1 MREEN
6 RKQQENKKQQENR
19 KQPRNKKQQ
28 ENNKWQEKKPQ
39 NKRQAENSGKPA
51 NGKRPEEKSAVPCKV
66 YKKCGGCRFLDVSY
80 EEHLKHKEK
89 QVKELCGKFGGF
101 DPIIGM
107 SNPYH
112 YRHKVHAVFG
122 EDRRHNIISGT
133 YEEKTHKIV
142 QVENCL
148 LENPDADRIILTIR
162 KLLKSFKI
170 KPYNEDTGLGLFRH
184 VLIRCGRNTG
194 EILVI
199 LVLASPILPSK
210 NNFVKALLKEH
221 PEITTV
227 VLNVNNRGTSMV
239 LGEKD
244 YVLYGKG
251 YIEDTLCGKTF
262 RISPQSFYQ
271 VNPEQTEVLY
281 NKAMEY
287 AGLTGKEVVFDAYCG
302 TGTIGLIASEH
313 AKQVIGVELNKA
325 AVADARLNAKR
336 NAVKNIT
343 FYEKDA
349 GQFMVQMAEERT
361 TVDVVFMDPPR
372 SGSDEAFLSSLV
384 RLAPKRVVYVSCNPE
399 TLARDLEYL
408 KKHGYSMKKGVA
420 VDMFPWTGHVETVCL
435 LSKLNAKQHIEVDI
449 HMDELDLT
457 DAEKKATYSEIKEYV
472 LEHTG
477 LKVSS
482 LYIAQVKQKCGIIER
497 ENYNKPKSDDAK
509 QPQCPPDKEKAIKE
523 ALKHFGMI

>member
-1 MREEN
+1 
-6 RKQQENKKQQENR
+6 
-19 KQPRNKKQQ
+19 
-28 ENNKWQEKKPQ
+28 
-39 NKRQAENSGKPA
+39 
-51 NGKRPEEKSAVPCKV
+51 
-66 YKKCGGCRFLDVSY
+66 
-80 EEHLKHKEK
+80 
-89 QVKELCGKFGGF
+89 
-101 DPIIGM
+101 
-107 SNPYH
+107 
-112 YRHKVHAVFG
+112 
-122 EDRRHNIISGT
+122 
-133 YEEKTHKIV
+133 
-142 QVENCL
+142 
-148 LENPDADRIILTIR
+148 
-162 KLLKSFKI
+162 
-170 KPYNEDTGLGLFRH
+170 
-184 VLIRCGRNTG
+184 
-194 EILVI
+194 
-199 LVLASPILPSK
+199 
-210 NNFVKALLKEH
+210 
-221 PEITTV
+221 
-227 VLNVNNRGTSMV
+227 MV

-435 LSKLNAKQHIEVDI
+435 LSKLHEAKYHVNVRLD
-449 HMDELDLT
+449 MDELDLT
-457 DAEKKATYSEIKEYV
+457 SAESKATYEEIKAYV
-472 LEHTG
+472 AEHNDG
-477 LKVSS
+477 MKVSN
-482 LYIAQVKQKCGIIER
+482 LYIAQVKRKCGIELG
-497 ENYNKPKSDDAK
+497 ENFNLPKSEDSR
-509 QPQCPPDKEKAIKE
+509 QPQCSKEKEEAIME
-523 ALKHFGMI
+523 ALKVFKMI

>member
-1 MREEN
+1 
-6 RKQQENKKQQENR
+6 
-19 KQPRNKKQQ
+19 
-28 ENNKWQEKKPQ
+28 
-39 NKRQAENSGKPA
+39 
-51 NGKRPEEKSAVPCKV
+51 
-66 YKKCGGCRFLDVSY
+66 
-80 EEHLKHKEK
+80 
-89 QVKELCGKFGGF
+89 
-101 DPIIGM
+101 M

-142 QVENCL
+142 QVDNCL

-170 KPYNEDTGLGLFRH
+170 KPYNEDTGFGLFRH

-435 LSKLNAKQHIEVDI
+435 LSKLHEAKHHVKVKLD
-449 HMDELDLT
+449 MDEMDIT
-457 DAEKKATYSEIKEYV
+457 SAESKATYEEIKKYV
-472 LEHTG
+472 AEHNDG
-477 LKVSS
+477 MKVSN
-482 LYIAQVKQKCGIIER
+482 LYIAQVKRKCGIELA
-497 ENYNKPKSDDAK
+497 ENFNLPKSEDAR
-509 QPQCPPDKEKAIKE
+509 QPRCPKEKEEAIVE
-523 ALKHFGMI
+523 ALKAFQMI

>member
-1 MREEN
+1 MRED
-6 RKQQENKKQQENR
+6 NKKQQG
-19 KQPRNKKQQ
+19 NK
-28 ENNKWQEKKPQ
+28 KWQEKKPQ
-39 NKRQAENSGKPA
+39 NKRQAENRGQQA
-51 NGKRPEEKSAVPCKV
+51 NGKRTESGKQFVNKEQSKSSKQRINKEQSESRRQQEDRMQHENKRHPADKKNFNADREGTQIGKEKSAVPCKV

-89 QVKELCGKFGGF
+89 QVKELCGKFGNF
-101 DPIIGM
+101 EPIIGM

-142 QVENCL
+142 QVDNCL
-148 LENPDADRIILTIR
+148 LENQDADRIILTIR

-170 KPYNEDTGLGLFRH
+170 KPYNEDTGFGLFRH

-251 YIEDTLCGKTF
+251 YIEDTLCSKTF

-384 RLAPKRVVYVSCNPE
+384 KLAPKRVVYVSCNPE

-408 KKHGYSMKKGVA
+408 KKHGYSMKKGIA
-420 VDMFPWTGHVETVCL
+420 VDMFPWTGHVETV
-435 LSKLNAKQHIEVDI
+435 
-449 HMDELDLT
+449 
-457 DAEKKATYSEIKEYV
+457 V
-472 LEHTG
+472 LMSR
-477 LKVSS
+477 K
-482 LYIAQVKQKCGIIER
+482 
-497 ENYNKPKSDDAK
+497 
-509 QPQCPPDKEKAIKE
+509 DK
-523 ALKHFGMI
+523 

>member
-1 MREEN
+1 
-6 RKQQENKKQQENR
+6 
-19 KQPRNKKQQ
+19 
-28 ENNKWQEKKPQ
+28 
-39 NKRQAENSGKPA
+39 
-51 NGKRPEEKSAVPCKV
+51 
-66 YKKCGGCRFLDVSY
+66 
-80 EEHLKHKEK
+80 
-89 QVKELCGKFGGF
+89 
-101 DPIIGM
+101 M

-142 QVENCL
+142 QVDNCL

-170 KPYNEDTGLGLFRH
+170 KPYNEDTGFGLFRH

-302 TGTIGLIASEH
+302 TGTIGMIASEH

-435 LSKLNAKQHIEVDI
+435 LSKLHEAKYHVNVRLD
-449 HMDELDLT
+449 MDELDIT
-457 DAEKKATYSEIKEYV
+457 SAESKATYEEIRTYV
-472 LEHTG
+472 AEHNDG
-477 LKVSS
+477 MRVSN
-482 LYIAQVKQKCGIIER
+482 LYIAQVKAKYGIIQR
-497 ENYNKPKSDDAK
+497 ENYNKAKYEDARQPK
-509 QPQCPPDKEKAIKE
+509 CPKEKEEAIAD
-523 ALKHFGMI
+523 ALRYFQMI

>member
-6 RKQQENKKQQENR
+6 KKQG
-19 KQPRNKKQQ
+19 NK
-28 ENNKWQEKKPQ
+28 KWQEKKLQ
-39 NKRQAENSGKPA
+39 NKRQAENRGQQV
-51 NGKRPEEKSAVPCKV
+51 NGKRSESGKQSVNKEQSKNSKQCINKEQPVSRRQQEEKTAVPCKV

-80 EEHLKHKEK
+80 EEHLKYKEK
-89 QVKELCGKFGGF
+89 QVKELCGKFGSF
-101 DPIIGM
+101 ESIIGM

-142 QVENCL
+142 QVDNCL
-148 LENPDADRIILTIR
+148 LENQDADRIILTIR

-170 KPYNEDTGLGLFRH
+170 KPYNEDTGFGLFRH

-384 RLAPKRVVYVSCNPE
+384 KLAPKRVVYVSCNPE

-408 KKHGYSMKKGVA
+408 KKHGYGMKKGVA

-435 LSKLNAKQHIEVDI
+435 LSK
-449 HMDELDLT
+449 
-457 DAEKKATYSEIKEYV
+457 
-472 LEHTG
+472 
-477 LKVSS
+477 
-482 LYIAQVKQKCGIIER
+482 KC
-497 ENYNKPKSDDAK
+497 PV
-509 QPQCPPDKEKAIKE
+509 
-523 ALKHFGMI
+523 

>member
-1 MREEN
+1 MRE
-6 RKQQENKKQQENR
+6 ENKKQQG
-19 KQPRNKKQQ
+19 NK
-28 ENNKWQEKKPQ
+28 KWQEKKPQ
-39 NKRQAENSGKPA
+39 NKRQAENRGQQA
-51 NGKRPEEKSAVPCKV
+51 NGKRSESGKQSVNKEQSGTSKQHVNKEQPVSKRQQEEKSAVPCKV

-89 QVKELCGKFGGF
+89 QVKELCGKFGSF
-101 DPIIGM
+101 EPIIGM
-107 SNPYH
+107 CNPYH

-142 QVENCL
+142 QVDNCL
-148 LENPDADRIILTIR
+148 LENQDADRIILTIR

-170 KPYNEDTGLGLFRH
+170 KPYNEDTGFGLFRH

-227 VLNVNNRGTSMV
+227 VLNVNNRGNSMV

-313 AKQVIGVELNKA
+313 SKQVIGVELNKA

-384 RLAPKRVVYVSCNPE
+384 KLAPKRVVYVSCNPE

-420 VDMFPWTGHVETVCL
+420 VDMFPWTGHVETVVL
-435 LSKLNAKQHIEVDI
+435 MSK
-449 HMDELDLT
+449 
-457 DAEKKATYSEIKEYV
+457 
-472 LEHTG
+472 
-477 LKVSS
+477 
-482 LYIAQVKQKCGIIER
+482 VK
-497 ENYNKPKSDDAK
+497 
-509 QPQCPPDKEKAIKE
+509 
-523 ALKHFGMI
+523 

>member
-6 RKQQENKKQQENR
+6 RKQQKNRKQQENKKLQENKKQQENR
-19 KQPRNKKQQ
+19 KQQENGKQQENKKQQGNKMQQ
-28 ENNKWQEKKPQ
+28 ENNKWEEKKPQ

-51 NGKRPEEKSAVPCKV
+51 YGKRPEEKPAVPCKV

-89 QVKELCGKFGGF
+89 QVKELCEKFGSF

-142 QVENCL
+142 QVDNCL

-170 KPYNEDTGLGLFRH
+170 KLYNEDTGFGLFRH

-420 VDMFPWTGHVETVCL
+420 VDMFPWTGHVECVTL
-435 LSKLNAKQHIEVDI
+435 LQRKN
-449 HMDELDLT
+449 T
-457 DAEKKATYSEIKEYV
+457 
-472 LEHTG
+472 
-477 LKVSS
+477 
-482 LYIAQVKQKCGIIER
+482 
-497 ENYNKPKSDDAK
+497 
-509 QPQCPPDKEKAIKE
+509 
-523 ALKHFGMI
+523 

>member
-1 MREEN
+1 MRE
-6 RKQQENKKQQENR
+6 ENKKQQG
-19 KQPRNKKQQ
+19 NK
-28 ENNKWQEKKPQ
+28 KWQEKKPQ
-39 NKRQAENSGKPA
+39 NKRQAENSGKMEYGKRLESGKQFVNKEQSGNRKQRINKEQPESRKLQENRKKTE
-51 NGKRPEEKSAVPCKV
+51 NGKRQKIDKQHENKEQKEIRKDHVNQEQPVNRNQQETKEQSKTSKQRVNKEQPESRRQQEEKSAVPCKV

-89 QVKELCGKFGGF
+89 QVKELCGKFGSF
-101 DPIIGM
+101 EPIM
-107 SNPYH
+107 VRSNPSH

-142 QVENCL
+142 QVDNCL
-148 LENPDADRIILTIR
+148 LENQEADRIILTIR

-170 KPYNEDTGLGLFRH
+170 KPYNEDTGFGLFRH

-244 YVLYGKG
+244 YVIYGKG

-313 AKQVIGVELNKA
+313 AKQVIGVEVNKA

-384 RLAPKRVVYVSCNPE
+384 KLAPKRVVYVSCNPE

-408 KKHGYSMKKGVA
+408 KKHGYGMKKGVA

-435 LSKLNAKQHIEVDI
+435 LSR
-449 HMDELDLT
+449 
-457 DAEKKATYSEIKEYV
+457 KA
-472 LEHTG
+472 
-477 LKVSS
+477 
-482 LYIAQVKQKCGIIER
+482 A
-497 ENYNKPKSDDAK
+497 N
-509 QPQCPPDKEKAIKE
+509 
-523 ALKHFGMI
+523 

>member
-1 MREEN
+1 MREDNKE
-6 RKQQENKKQQENR
+6 QQGNK
-19 KQPRNKKQQ
+19 
-28 ENNKWQEKKPQ
+28 KWQEKKPQ
-39 NKRQAENSGKPA
+39 NKRQAEDRRQQT
-51 NGKRPEEKSAVPCKV
+51 NGKRPESGKQSVSKEQSGNRKQRINKEQPASRKLQENRMQHENKRHPVDKKNFNAGKEGAQTGKEKSAVPCKV

-89 QVKELCGKFGGF
+89 QVKELCGKFGNF
-101 DPIIGM
+101 EPIIGM

-142 QVENCL
+142 QVDNCL
-148 LENPDADRIILTIR
+148 LENQDADRIILTIR
-162 KLLKSFKI
+162 KLLKPFKI
-170 KPYNEDTGLGLFRH
+170 KPYNEDTGFGLFRH

-384 RLAPKRVVYVSCNPE
+384 KLAPKRVVYVSCNPE

-408 KKHGYSMKKGVA
+408 KKHGYSMKKGIA
-420 VDMFPWTGHVETVCL
+420 VDMFPWTGHVESVVL
-435 LSKLNAKQHIEVDI
+435 LSNKNSEKKDYVEIGV
-449 HMDELDLT
+449 
-457 DAEKKATYSEIKEYV
+457 DAEDYYKIKD
-472 LEHTG
+472 G
-477 LKVSS
+477 K
-482 LYIAQVKQKCGIIER
+482 
-497 ENYNKPKSDDAK
+497 
-509 QPQCPPDKEKAIKE
+509 
-523 ALKHFGMI
+523 